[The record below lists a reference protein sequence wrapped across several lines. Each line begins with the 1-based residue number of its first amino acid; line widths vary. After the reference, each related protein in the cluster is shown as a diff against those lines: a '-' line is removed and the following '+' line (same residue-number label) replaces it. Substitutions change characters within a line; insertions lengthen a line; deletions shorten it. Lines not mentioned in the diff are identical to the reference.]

1 MASGLIKVSVSYY
14 DLATDFY
21 EEAWGQSF
29 HFCRFAVAE
38 PFLQA
43 LARHEHFLAHKLGIE
58 EDMQVL
64 DVGCGVGGP
73 AREIARFA
81 GCEVVG
87 VNNNAYQIARAKR
100 YAQRAGLAEQVS
112 FLKGDFMVSTH
123 PKANHSSSC

>member
-1 MASGLIKVSVSYY
+1 MSVSYY

-29 HFCRFAVAE
+29 HFCRFAVTE
-38 PFLQA
+38 PFPQA

-123 PKANHSSSC
+123 PKANHSSSF